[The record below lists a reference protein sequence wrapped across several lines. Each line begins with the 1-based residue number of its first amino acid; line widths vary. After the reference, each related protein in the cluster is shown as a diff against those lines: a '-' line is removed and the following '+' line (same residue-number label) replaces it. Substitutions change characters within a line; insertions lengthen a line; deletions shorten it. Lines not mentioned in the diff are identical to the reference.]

1 MKKLFFALL
10 LALMFCA
17 CNSVSSCESENCDS
31 ASVDSVLVDS
41 VAVEADTLVQCKA
54 ITKAGE
60 QCKRLCDKGDTLC
73 FQHKK

>member
-1 MKKLFFALL
+1 MKRLFFTLSLALL
-10 LALMFCA
+10 MCA
-17 CNSVSSCESENCDS
+17 CTGLSNSCGENCDS
-31 ASVDSVLVDS
+31 TAVDSVLVDS
-41 VAVEADTLVQCKA
+41 AAVEADTFVQCKA